1 MQMKHD
7 DTEATT
13 KLKLLRRISASV
25 SIAAGGVVRVMFIL
39 MNVMLAAIS
48 TSQDMKWTLLPWS
61 VPSNYGPLSSRGK
74 QYVVHRYSQVFQM
87 EAHDPP
93 KLIATISRD
102 KLSGLFYL
110 VECDSEVLVV
120 GHNDIMS
127 LTHLAVH
134 RLTDLASGR
143 YVPLKSI
150 GDKAIFVGGRK
161 LCVSSPPRHC
171 LPLRATP
178 SCIAIHGSYTL
189 RGTASVATPGR

>member
-7 DTEATT
+7 DTEAT

-25 SIAAGGVVRVMFIL
+25 SIAAGGVVRVMLIL
-39 MNVMLAAIS
+39 MNVMLAAVA

-102 KLSGLFYL
+102 KLSGPVYL

-120 GHNDIMS
+120 GHDDIMS

-161 LCVSSPPRHC
+161 LCVSSKA
-171 LPLRATP
+171 LRGTASVAAP
-178 SCIAIHGSYTL
+178 GRYTL
-189 RGTASVATPGR
+189 RGTASVAAPGR